1 MLHILFLILKIIG
14 ILILVLLGLVL
25 LLATLVLF
33 VPVCYRAEAKAEGSI
48 ASLSL
53 RAKASWLLFLVSVC
67 AVYEEQKFEWTLRI
81 CGIKV
86 RKRKKKT
93 PDLKETENPPI
104 MSREHVAD
112 ERNAEAEAEQRPEKQ
127 KEQKK
132 GLLNKIKCT
141 IKNICDKIKKIWK
154 FVKEFYAFL
163 TDSAHVLAFQKFK
176 AEILSLA
183 KHLKP
188 RKLKGTVRF
197 GLEDPYHTGQVLA
210 GLSVLYPFYGERIS
224 IIPDFEEKGI
234 EGNVYAKG
242 HIRTIYFL
250 RMILKL
256 FFDKDVKLTYKN
268 YKKIK
273 F

>member
-14 ILILVLLGLVL
+14 IIILVLLGIVL
-25 LLATLVLF
+25 LLAALVLF
-33 VPVCYRAEAKAEGSI
+33 VPVRYKVEAKAEGEF

-53 RAKASWLLFLVSVC
+53 RAKASWLLYVLSVSG
-67 AVYEEQKFEWTLRI
+67 VYERQKFVWTLRI
-81 CGIKV
+81 FGVKV
-86 RKRKKKT
+86 RKRKKETLIQEEEENQPVISEEHIENEKDTEPKT
-93 PDLKETENPPI
+93 EQKPKE
-104 MSREHVAD
+104 
-112 ERNAEAEAEQRPEKQ
+112 K
-127 KEQKK
+127 KK

-141 IKNICDKIKKIWK
+141 IRNICDKIKKIRRLLK
-154 FVKEFYAFL
+154 DLYEFL
-163 TDSAHVLAFQKFK
+163 TDSVHVLAFQKFK
-176 AEILSLA
+176 AEVCSLA
-183 KHLKP
+183 KHLRP

-197 GLEDPYHTGQVLA
+197 GLDDPYHTGQVLA

-224 IIPDFEEKGI
+224 IIPDFEEKVL

-256 FFDKDVKLTYKN
+256 FFDKDVKQTYKK
-268 YKKIK
+268 YKNIK